1 MAKCNFILGDRCVWI
16 TNLILYKS
24 VLLTPIFL
32 KCILYIWNRYS
43 VRQIYQSLLSEKKP
57 RKIWNDWQEF
67 RLWTKHSGMH
77 PSHSLATAKRN
88 HNTQKRKIS
97 VQWTKSEGTSWFFF
111 AWKDFWPFLLI
122 FVSNNE
128 ISFSR
133 KSSIQLTKRTDIWSK
148 RVLKSNSCSRV
159 CEWLRFLW
167 INIDTVSIHQVDTV
181 FSFSFICLENK
192 SLTWP
197 GKGWVW
203 KKKKIQASTNQVGK
217 ILTTNLI
224 QTNLDSI

>member
-1 MAKCNFILGDRCVWI
+1 MTDKSSDCEQNIQECILHI
-16 TNLILYKS
+16 HLQQPKEIIIHKS
-24 VLLTPIFL
+24 VRFL
-32 KCILYIWNRYS
+32 FNEPNRRELPVFS
-43 VRQIYQSLLSEKKP
+43 
-57 RKIWNDWQEF
+57 
-67 RLWTKHSGMH
+67 
-77 PSHSLATAKRN
+77 
-88 HNTQKRKIS
+88 
-97 VQWTKSEGTSWFFF
+97 

-122 FVSNNE
+122 LVSNNE

-159 CEWLRFLW
+159 CEWSRFLW

-181 FSFSFICLENK
+181 FSFPFICLENK

-203 KKKKIQASTNQVGK
+203 KKKRYKLHRTKLARYWQQTWFKPISIQFK
-217 ILTTNLI
+217 FKPLWLTLSFHCLNFFF
-224 QTNLDSI
+224 